1 MWALLPGIL
10 MGWSLG
16 TNDAANVFGLGVG
29 ARAVSY
35 RAAVMLTSCFVI
47 LGAYVGGARG
57 MATYGALAGHDLAT
71 AFCVGL
77 AAGATV
83 TMMTVRR
90 IPVSATQAAV
100 GAIIGV
106 ALVAGRPVE
115 WGVLLRI
122 GVSWVTS
129 PLGSLVFAY
138 VLHRFLSPVL
148 ERWLGGLA
156 VYNLALRWGI
166 VIVGILGA
174 YALGANS
181 VANVTGVYVSA
192 GLLSVPVAAVVG
204 AGSIALGVLTYS
216 RRVMETVGERLVH
229 LGLLPA
235 LFAAISQA
243 AVLRL
248 FAYVGVPVSTS
259 QAVVGAVLGIGLVR
273 GVQTVNLRQIVTIGL
288 GWVLTPVLAGVVGAL
303 LWLAIGWALPG

>member
-1 MWALLPGIL
+1 MWALLPGVL

-29 ARAVSY
+29 ARAITY
-35 RAAVMLTSCFVI
+35 RAAVVLTGAFVI

-57 MATYGALAGHDLAT
+57 MDTYGALAGHDLAT
-71 AFCVGL
+71 AFCVAL
-77 AAGATV
+77 AAGLTV
-83 TMMTVRR
+83 TAMTVRR
-90 IPVSATQAAV
+90 LPVSATQAAV

-115 WGVLLRI
+115 WGVMVRI
-122 GVSWVTS
+122 GASWVTS
-129 PLGSLVFAY
+129 PLGSLMIAF

-148 ERWLGGLA
+148 EKRLGGLA
-156 VYNLALRWGI
+156 LYNTVLRWGI
-166 VIVGILGA
+166 ITVGILGS

-181 VANVTGVYVSA
+181 VANVTGVYAGA
-192 GLLSVPVAAVVG
+192 GLLSVPMAAVLGG
-204 AGSIALGVLTYS
+204 ASIALGVMTYS
-216 RRVMETVGERLVH
+216 RRVMATVGERLVH

-243 AVLRL
+243 AILRL

-273 GVQTVNLRQIVTIGL
+273 GVQTVNLRQLLSIVL
-288 GWVLTPVLAGVVGAL
+288 GWALTPVLAGIVGAVV
-303 LWLAIGWALPG
+303 WLALAWALPV

>member
-1 MWALLPGIL
+1 MWAIIPSIL

-29 ARAVSY
+29 ARAIPY
-35 RAAVMLTSCFVI
+35 RVAVWLTGVFVI

-77 AAGATV
+77 AAGLTV
-83 TMMTVRR
+83 TAMTLRGL
-90 IPVSATQAAV
+90 PVSATQAAV
-100 GAIIGV
+100 GAILGV

-115 WGVLLRI
+115 WGVMVRI
-122 GVSWVTS
+122 TLSWITS
-129 PLGSLVFAY
+129 PLGSMMLAFVLYKLLGPVFER
-138 VLHRFLSPVL
+138 LLS
-148 ERWLGGLA
+148 GLA
-156 VYNLALRWGI
+156 AYDLALRWGI
-166 VIVGILGA
+166 IVIGILGS

-181 VANVTGVYVSA
+181 VANVTGVYVGT
-192 GLLSVPVAAVVG
+192 GLLSVPVATLIGG
-204 AGSIALGVLTYS
+204 ASIALGVITYA

-235 LFAAISQA
+235 LIAAASQA

-259 QAVVGAVLGIGLVR
+259 QAVVGAILGIGLVR
-273 GVQTVNLRQIVTIGL
+273 GVQTVNLRQMGSIAL
-288 GWVLTPVLAGVVGAL
+288 GWVMTPILAGIVGML
-303 LWLAIGWALPG
+303 LWIVLRGVLPG

>member
-1 MWALLPGIL
+1 

-29 ARAVSY
+29 ARAITY
-35 RAAVMLTSCFVI
+35 RAAVLLTGAFVI
-47 LGAYVGGARG
+47 LGAYIGGSRG
-57 MATYGALAGHDLAT
+57 MDTYGALAGHDLAT
-71 AFCVGL
+71 AFCVAL
-77 AAGATV
+77 AAGLTV
-83 TMMTVRR
+83 TFMTVRG

-106 ALVAGRPVE
+106 ALVAGRPVQ
-115 WGVLLRI
+115 WGVMVRI
-122 GVSWVTS
+122 GASWVTS
-129 PLGSLVFAY
+129 PLGSFIIAF
-138 VLHRFLSPVL
+138 VLHRFLSPVV
-148 ERWLGGLA
+148 EKWLAGVA
-156 VYNLALRWGI
+156 VYNTALRWGI
-166 VIVGILGA
+166 IIVGVLGS

-181 VANVTGVYVSA
+181 VANVTGVYVGA
-192 GLLSVPVAAVVG
+192 GLLTVPMAAVLGG
-204 AGSIALGVLTYS
+204 ASIALGVLTYS

-243 AVLRL
+243 AILRI

-273 GVQTVNLRQIVTIGL
+273 GVQTVNLRQMLSIAL
-288 GWVLTPVLAGVVGAL
+288 GWVFTPVLAGIVGGL
-303 LWLAIGWALPG
+303 LWLALGWALPW

>member
-29 ARAVSY
+29 ARALSY
-35 RAAVMLTSCFVI
+35 RAAVVLTSGFVI

-77 AAGATV
+77 AAGLTV
-83 TMMTVRR
+83 TLMTVRR

-106 ALVAGRPVE
+106 ALVAGQPVE
-115 WGVLLRI
+115 WGVLVRI
-122 GVSWVTS
+122 GASWVTS
-129 PLGSLVFAY
+129 PLGSLIIAY
-138 VLHRFLSPVL
+138 TLHRFVSPLVEGWLSGV
-148 ERWLGGLA
+148 A
-156 VYNLALRWGI
+156 VYNTVLRWGI
-166 VIVGILGA
+166 VLVGILGS

-181 VANVTGVYVSA
+181 VANVTGVYVGA
-192 GLLSVPVAAVVG
+192 GLLSVPAAAVLGG
-204 AGSIALGVLTYS
+204 ASIGLGVLTYS
-216 RRVMETVGERLVH
+216 RRVMETVGEGLVH

-243 AVLRL
+243 AILRL

-273 GVQTVNLRQIVTIGL
+273 GVQTVNLRQMAEIGL
-288 GWVLTPVLAGVVGAL
+288 GWVLTPVLAGMVGAL
-303 LWLAIGWALPG
+303 LWLALGWALPS